1 MTNIDGID
9 VVESE
14 TPPDI
19 SLLRSSSKIILNPR
33 LADDWRIRT
42 VVRLKL
48 EAAAEAL
55 PEGISFMLY
64 EAFRTRTR
72 QRALWKPVFERIKN
86 EKPTWTDSQV
96 FRHASN
102 WVSPPNGF
110 GSGHQAG
117 AAIDIT
123 LATSAGDELD
133 MGAAIQTFGPK
144 TVTDA
149 QVSGIAQ
156 ERRNLLSETLAL
168 QGLVNYP
175 AEWWHFS
182 YGDRLWAEVTGR
194 NKAFFAPIE

>member
-1 MTNIDGID
+1 MTNIDGIE
-9 VVESE
+9 VVERE
-14 TPPDI
+14 APPNI
-19 SLLRSSSKIILNPR
+19 SLLIPSSKIILNPR

-42 VVRLKL
+42 VIRLKL
-48 EAAAEAL
+48 EVAAASL
-55 PEGISFMLY
+55 PKGISLMLY

-72 QRALWKPVFERIKN
+72 QCALWKPVFERIKD
-86 EKPTWTDSQV
+86 EKPDWTDGQI

-133 MGAAIQTFGPK
+133 MGAAIQTFGPE
-144 TVTDA
+144 TMTDA
-149 QVSGIAQ
+149 QVSGAAQ
-156 ERRNLLSETLAL
+156 ERRDLLVETLAA

-194 NKAFFAPIE
+194 NKAFFAPID